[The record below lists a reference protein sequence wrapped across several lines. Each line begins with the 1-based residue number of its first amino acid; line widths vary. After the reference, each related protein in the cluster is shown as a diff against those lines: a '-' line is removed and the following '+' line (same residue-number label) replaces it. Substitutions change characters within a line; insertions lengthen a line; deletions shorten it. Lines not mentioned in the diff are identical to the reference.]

1 MSQRPI
7 RSPATGFAGLG
18 LDPRLLAGLTA
29 LGYEEPTPIQT
40 AAIPPLL
47 AGKDVLA
54 RAATGTG
61 KTAAFALPL
70 LHRLTPEAAPR
81 ERTTA
86 LVLVPTR
93 ELAMQVAEAV
103 HRYGKVLGVRVLP
116 VYGGASMGNQVRALK
131 RGVDVVIGTPGRLLD
146 HIRRETVSF
155 ASLRVV
161 VLDEA
166 DEMLDMGFAED
177 LEAILA
183 ATPATKQTALFSAT
197 IPPRIATIARK
208 HLRQPVTIET
218 DQAML
223 RAGAIAT
230 VRQVAYVVARPQK
243 LAALARVLD
252 IEHPVSAIV
261 FCRTRTEVD
270 ELTETLTAR
279 GHRAE
284 ALHGGLSQDQRDRV
298 MQRFRGRKSDLLVA
312 TDVAARGLD
321 VQHVSHVI
329 NYDVPVAADAYVHR
343 IGRTGRAGR
352 AGMAITFAEPREH
365 RMLRNIERV
374 TSKRIEIAP
383 IPTVAD
389 LRARRQEVARAKLR
403 ETIVAGE
410 LDAWRGIVASLAE
423 EFDVMDVAA
432 AAVKQADTRP
442 AGDDERDIPA
452 PAVYRDARPGPHPAR
467 RPAPGPG
474 RGRPAPARSVD
485 MVRLFVPAGRALR
498 ITPGDLVGAIAN
510 EVGISGRVIGA
521 IHIDERHATVEVP
534 REVADQVVAA
544 LRATTIKGKRLNVR
558 RDRGSSA

>member
-1 MSQRPI
+1 LSQRPN
-7 RSPATGFAGLG
+7 RPSPVGFTGLG
-18 LDPRLLAGLTA
+18 LDPRLLDGLTA
-29 LGYEEPTPIQT
+29 LGYEEPTPIQL

-47 AGKDVLA
+47 AGRDVLA

-70 LHRLTPEAAPR
+70 LHRLTPDAPAR

-93 ELAMQVAEAV
+93 ELAMQVSEAV

-116 VYGGASMGNQVRALK
+116 IYGGASMSTQVRALK
-131 RGVDVVIGTPGRLLD
+131 RGVDVVIATPGRLLD

-155 ASLRVV
+155 QSTRVV

-183 ATPATKQTALFSAT
+183 ATPPAKQTALFSAT

-208 HLRQPVTIET
+208 HLRQPVTIEI

-223 RAGAIAT
+223 PAGAVAT

-243 LAALARVLD
+243 LAALGRVLD

-270 ELTETLTAR
+270 ELTETLAAR

-298 MQRFRGRKSDLLVA
+298 MQRFRGRKTDLLVA

-374 TSKRIEIAP
+374 TRKRIEIAP

-389 LRARRQEVARAKLR
+389 LRARRQEVARGKLR
-403 ETIVAGE
+403 ETIMAGE

-442 AGDDERDIPA
+442 DGDDERDIPA
-452 PAVYRDARPGPHPAR
+452 PAVHQEARPESRPMR
-467 RPAPGPG
+467 RAAPG
-474 RGRPAPARSVD
+474 RGGRPVD
-485 MVRLFVPAGRALR
+485 MARLFVPGGRQLR
-498 ITPGDLVGAIAN
+498 ITPADLVGAIAN

-521 IHIDERHATVEVP
+521 IRIDERHATVEVP
-534 REVADQVVAA
+534 REVADQVVTA
-544 LRATTIKGKRLNVR
+544 LRATTIKGRRLNVR
-558 RDRGSSA
+558 RDRG